1 MPRIDQLRT
10 ELKSL
15 EALQRRAERL
25 RGKTGRLEFSQETI
39 RDLERDLGHE
49 LPVIKKPDGRLT
61 VRIES
66 LVEAIDA
73 KLAE

>member
-1 MPRIDQLRT
+1 MPRIDTLRA